1 MGERKRSGIPV
12 WFYILRPFVFSDWTR
27 IPGLHQDCKG
37 IMDCVIIVS
46 GLWSVMDVKRSDEVH
61 WRCELNGIIESHTD
75 RSDDLGLRGD

>member
-1 MGERKRSGIPV
+1 MYNVVWVGNPAILTQWENENGAGIPV

-46 GLWSVMDVKRSDEVH
+46 GLWLGASCGLLIRPVS
-61 WRCELNGIIESHTD
+61 IEMM
-75 RSDDLGLRGD
+75 